1 MTTATATL
9 HELQHDFGTVEK
21 SAVNGSVNVLRHGR
35 VVGTFV
41 FKKNTAKNWPEKPDF
56 AGRAIKT
63 RGGPVNM
70 IEYLD
75 R

>member
-9 HELQHDFGTVEK
+9 DELQHDFPSVEK
-21 SAVNGSVNVLRHGR
+21 AASDGPVSILRHGR
-35 VVGTFV
+35 VVGTFI

-70 IEYLD
+70 LDYLD